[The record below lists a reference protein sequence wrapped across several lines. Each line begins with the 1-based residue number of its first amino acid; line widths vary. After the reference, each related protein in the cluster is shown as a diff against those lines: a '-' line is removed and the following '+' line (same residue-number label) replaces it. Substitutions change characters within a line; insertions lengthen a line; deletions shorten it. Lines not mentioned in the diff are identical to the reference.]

1 MRRGL
6 NHKRGFTITELIVA
20 IAILGLFATIALP
33 NIIRWVPAFRVNA
46 AARNLA
52 SEMQLARL
60 KAVAKKTDCVIA
72 FNSANNEYT
81 VAWKSPIT
89 LPKGIRFGRALDGIK
104 RTSCGGTIKADGIH
118 LPGGGSTLS
127 FQSDGTPKG
136 FGGSI
141 YIIPISDDEDNA
153 QWTQRW
159 KAVSVNTTGRV
170 KVWRYDASAQDC
182 GDSQGPWR

>member
-1 MRRGL
+1 MRREV

-20 IAILGLFATIALP
+20 IAILGLLVTIALP
-33 NIIRWVPAFRVNA
+33 NVIRWVPAIRVNSA
-46 AARNLA
+46 VRNLA

-60 KAVAKKTDCVIA
+60 KAVTEKKDCVIT
-72 FNSANNEYT
+72 FNAASNEYT
-81 VAWKSPIT
+81 IASKSPKM
-89 LPKGIRFGRALDGIK
+89 LPNGIRFGRAMDGIR

-127 FQSDGTPKG
+127 FQADGTPKG

-141 YIIPISDDEDNA
+141 YMIPISDDEDNA

-170 KVWRYDASAQDC
+170 KVWRYDASVQDC
-182 GDSQGPWR
+182 SDSQGPWR

>member
-6 NHKRGFTITELIVA
+6 NHKRGFTTTELIVA
-20 IAILGLFATIALP
+20 LAVLGLLSTIAFP
-33 NIIRWVPAFRVNA
+33 HIIRWVPAIRANA

-60 KAVAKKTDCVIA
+60 KAVAEKTDCVIT
-72 FNSANNEYT
+72 FNAANNEYT
-81 VAWKSPIT
+81 VASKSPIT
-89 LPKGIRFGRALDGIK
+89 LPKGIRFGRALGGIK

-118 LPGGGSTLS
+118 LPGGGSKLS
-127 FQSDGTPKG
+127 FQADGTPKG

-170 KVWRYDASAQDC
+170 KVWRYDASALDC
-182 GDSQGPWR
+182 SDSQGPWR